1 LHIEKTPE
9 AAHTADIEHQ
19 PMPCLVRE
27 HPEIPM
33 NAIRPLSCFV
43 LALLIATSAA
53 AQDSGSKPPAADAPS
68 VKSIVDQL
76 KVKDD
81 DSVNTGATR
90 SLRLGGAA
98 AAGKVAD
105 APAQASISMQI
116 QFAFNSDRIEGAS
129 ATTMGNLATALSSDE
144 LKGRAFQVVGHT
156 DGVGSAGYNLRLSQ
170 MRAASVKRFLVS
182 HGVASDRLSA
192 SGKGASELLNKADPT
207 AGENRRVEIVA
218 SGG

>member
-1 LHIEKTPE
+1 
-9 AAHTADIEHQ
+9 
-19 PMPCLVRE
+19 
-27 HPEIPM
+27 M
-33 NAIRPLSCFV
+33 NTIRPLSC
-43 LALLIATSAA
+43 LAALLLMATCAV
-53 AQDSGSKPPAADAPS
+53 AQDAGPKPQAADAPS

-81 DSVNTGATR
+81 DSVINTGATR

-105 APAQASISMQI
+105 APSPPPASISMQI

-129 ATTMGNLATALSSDE
+129 ATTMGNLAMALSSDE
-144 LKGRAFQVVGHT
+144 LKGRTFQVVGHT
-156 DGVGSAGYNLRLSQ
+156 DGVGSAGYNMRLSQ

-182 HGVASDRLSA
+182 HGVAADRLSA

>member
-1 LHIEKTPE
+1 
-9 AAHTADIEHQ
+9 
-19 PMPCLVRE
+19 
-27 HPEIPM
+27 M
-33 NAIRPLSCFV
+33 NAHRPLTC
-43 LALLIATSAA
+43 LAAAMLIAATSAM
-53 AQDSGSKPPAADAPS
+53 AQDAGSAAPSSEAPS
-68 VKSIVDQL
+68 VDSIVDQL

-81 DSVNTGATR
+81 GSINTGGTR

-105 APAQASISMQI
+105 AAPSASISMQI

-144 LKGRAFQVVGHT
+144 LKQRTFQVIGHT
-156 DGVGSAGYNLRLSQ
+156 DGVGSAGYNMHLSQ
-170 MRAASVKRFLVS
+170 MRAASVKRFLTS

-192 SGKGASELLNKADPT
+192 SGKGDSELLNKTDPT

>member
-1 LHIEKTPE
+1 
-9 AAHTADIEHQ
+9 
-19 PMPCLVRE
+19 
-27 HPEIPM
+27 M
-33 NAIRPLSCFV
+33 NATRPLSCLA
-43 LALLIATSAA
+43 LALLMATCAV
-53 AQDSGSKPPAADAPS
+53 AQDHGSKPPAGDTPS

-81 DSVNTGATR
+81 DSVINTGATR

-105 APAQASISMQI
+105 APAPPPASISMQI

-144 LKGRAFQVVGHT
+144 LKGRTFQVVGHT
-156 DGVGSAGYNLRLSQ
+156 DGVGSAGYNMRLSQ
-170 MRAASVKRFLVS
+170 MRAASVKRFLVG
-182 HGVASDRLSA
+182 HGVGADRLSA

>member
-1 LHIEKTPE
+1 
-9 AAHTADIEHQ
+9 
-19 PMPCLVRE
+19 
-27 HPEIPM
+27 M
-33 NAIRPLSCFV
+33 NAIRPLSC
-43 LALLIATSAA
+43 LAAALLLVATCAV
-53 AQDSGSKPPAADAPS
+53 AQDAGSAPPSSNASDTPS

-90 SLRLGGAA
+90 SLRLGGAE

-105 APAQASISMQI
+105 EPVAPPPPASISMQI

-129 ATTMGNLATALSSDE
+129 ATTMSNLATALGSDE
-144 LKGRAFQVVGHT
+144 LKGRTFQVIGHT
-156 DGVGSAGYNLRLSQ
+156 DGVGSAGYNMHLSQ
-170 MRAASVKRFLVS
+170 MRAASVKRFLTE
-182 HGVASDRLSA
+182 HGVAADRLSA

-207 AGENRRVEIVA
+207 AAENRRVEIVA

>member
-1 LHIEKTPE
+1 
-9 AAHTADIEHQ
+9 
-19 PMPCLVRE
+19 
-27 HPEIPM
+27 M
-33 NAIRPLSCFV
+33 NAIRPLSC
-43 LALLIATSAA
+43 LAAALLLVGSCAF
-53 AQDSGSKPPAADAPS
+53 AQDNHANASGGKDPS

-81 DSVNTGATR
+81 DSVINTGATR

-105 APAQASISMQI
+105 APAPPPASISMQI

-129 ATTMGNLATALSSDE
+129 ATTMGNLSTALKSDE

-156 DGVGSAGYNLRLSQ
+156 DGVGSAGYNMRLSQ
-170 MRAASVKRFLVS
+170 MRAASVKRFLID
-182 HGVASDRLSA
+182 HGVDAGRLSA
-192 SGKGASELLNKADPT
+192 SGKGSTELLNKSDPT
-207 AGENRRVEIVA
+207 AGENRRVEIIA

>member
-1 LHIEKTPE
+1 L
-9 AAHTADIEHQ
+9 
-19 PMPCLVRE
+19 LVG
-27 HPEIPM
+27 
-33 NAIRPLSCFV
+33 SCAF
-43 LALLIATSAA
+43 
-53 AQDSGSKPPAADAPS
+53 AQDNHANSSGGNEPS

-81 DSVNTGATR
+81 DSVINTGATR

-105 APAQASISMQI
+105 APAPPPASISMQI

-129 ATTMGNLATALSSDE
+129 ATTMGNLSAALKSDE

-156 DGVGSAGYNLRLSQ
+156 DGVGSAGYNMRLSQ
-170 MRAASVKRFLVS
+170 MRASSVKRFLID
-182 HGVASDRLSA
+182 HGVDSGRLSA
-192 SGKGASELLNKADPT
+192 SGKGATELLNKSDPT
-207 AGENRRVEIVA
+207 AGENRRVEIIA

>member
-1 LHIEKTPE
+1 
-9 AAHTADIEHQ
+9 
-19 PMPCLVRE
+19 
-27 HPEIPM
+27 M
-33 NAIRPLSCFV
+33 NAIRPLSF
-43 LALLIATSAA
+43 LAALLLATCAV
-53 AQDSGSKPPAADAPS
+53 AQDAGSKSPAGDTPS

-81 DSVNTGATR
+81 DSVINTGSTR

-105 APAQASISMQI
+105 APAPASISMQI

-144 LKGRAFQVVGHT
+144 LKGRTFQVVGHT
-156 DGVGSAGYNLRLSQ
+156 DGVGSAGYNMRLSQ
-170 MRAASVKRFLVS
+170 MRAASVKRFLIS

-192 SGKGASELLNKADPT
+192 SGKGASELLNKTDPT

-218 SGG
+218 RGG

>member
-1 LHIEKTPE
+1 
-9 AAHTADIEHQ
+9 
-19 PMPCLVRE
+19 
-27 HPEIPM
+27 M
-33 NAIRPLSCFV
+33 NAIRPLSC
-43 LALLIATSAA
+43 LAAALLLVATCAV
-53 AQDSGSKPPAADAPS
+53 AQDAGSAPPSDTPS

-105 APAQASISMQI
+105 EPVAAPPASISMQI

-129 ATTMGNLATALSSDE
+129 ATTMSNLATALGSDE
-144 LKGRAFQVVGHT
+144 LKGRSFQVIGHT
-156 DGVGSAGYNLRLSQ
+156 DGVGTAAYNMRLSQ
-170 MRAASVKRFLVS
+170 MRADSVKRFLTA
-182 HGVASDRLSA
+182 HGVAADRLSA
-192 SGKGASELLNKADPT
+192 SGKGASELLDKADPT
-207 AGENRRVEIVA
+207 AAENRRVEIVA